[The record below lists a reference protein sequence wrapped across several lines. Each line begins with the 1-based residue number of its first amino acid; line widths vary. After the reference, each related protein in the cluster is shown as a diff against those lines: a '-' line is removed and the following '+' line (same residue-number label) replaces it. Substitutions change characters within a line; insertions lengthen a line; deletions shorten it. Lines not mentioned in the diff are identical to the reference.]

1 MVRKL
6 KDQLCVIQMGGTT
19 MSKLATWKNKREQI
33 TLKIKTLEKELKK
46 LDDLII
52 NRQAEIIAERYIKR
66 TEMMSR

>member
-1 MVRKL
+1 
-6 KDQLCVIQMGGTT
+6 

>member
-6 KDQLCVIQMGGTT
+6 KDQLCAIQMGGTT

-66 TEMMSR
+66 TETMSR